1 MPENKIKIM
10 SLSLEPELHEHI
22 KNSAKRLGHK
32 NVSKMIRELIV
43 NYLDLMVNE
52 GDETP
57 VVIKVPNEIRE
68 NEDDLKKW
76 LSVKVDALSKAL
88 LKK

>member
-1 MPENKIKIM
+1 M
-10 SLSLEPELHEHI
+10 SLEPELHEHI

-32 NVSKMIRELIV
+32 NVSKMIRELIT

-52 GDETP
+52 GNETP
-57 VVIKVPNEIRE
+57 VVLKVPNEIRE
-68 NEDDLKKW
+68 NEEELKKW
-76 LSVKVDALSKAL
+76 LEVKVNALSEAL